1 MPDGRSSSAPTLSDS
16 VSANKRDPPPSR
28 PSLPP
33 HVIPPP
39 AAHPTAPLNTNNRW
53 LPIQAFLHIR
63 MLQNR
68 EQHVPVLGAVVPHV
82 VLERVVEDDRV
93 PVATV

>member
-39 AAHPTAPLNTNNRW
+39 AAHPTAPLNTNYTVRTSYKTEHRV
-53 LPIQAFLHIR
+53 L
-63 MLQNR
+63 LQTR
-68 EQHVPVLGAVVPHV
+68 QLASVSAPEA
-82 VLERVVEDDRV
+82 LEDEGRLLSAPRYS
-93 PVATV
+93 

>member
-39 AAHPTAPLNTNNRW
+39 AAHPTAPLNTNYTVRTSYKTSTVT
-53 LPIQAFLHIR
+53 PR
-63 MLQNR
+63 
-68 EQHVPVLGAVVPHV
+68 
-82 VLERVVEDDRV
+82 
-93 PVATV
+93 ATPDASIGSSEPGGLL